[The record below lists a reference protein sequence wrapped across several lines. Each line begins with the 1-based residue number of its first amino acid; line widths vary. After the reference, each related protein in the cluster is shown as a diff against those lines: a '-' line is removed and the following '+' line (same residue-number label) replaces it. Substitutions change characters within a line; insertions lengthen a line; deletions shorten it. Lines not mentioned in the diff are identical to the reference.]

1 MVYAFF
7 SETMVVKYTLSDPKD
22 AGFIHWYIMKNV
34 GNSLFMAYVHTAM
47 SSKSAE
53 RI

>member
-1 MVYAFF
+1 MVDAFF

-22 AGFIHWYIMKNV
+22 ACFIHWYIMKSIRK
-34 GNSLFMAYVHTAM
+34 SLFMAYVHTDM

-53 RI
+53 MI